1 MSFSN
6 SLKNDP
12 ASQFLLSMLKE
23 LCMDGAMGMKDEGQN
38 LPWGV
43 RKAFTEE
50 GMLEAGLKG
59 L

>member
-12 ASQFLLSMLKE
+12 ASQSVLSMLKE
-23 LCMDGAMGMKDEGQN
+23 LCMDGAMEEAGQN

-43 RKAFTEE
+43 RE
-50 GMLEAGLKG
+50 GFHRGGIA
-59 L
+59 